1 MKKKSPSNFQR
12 KTRNRSSYETL
23 RPVVYETSGIIQIK
37 KNFPDTI
44 SFWIAAY
51 FRFEVTTSQS
61 SQKVQ
66 HRDLSLFCDFMIAD
80 SGSDDRSLWSPRL
93 SKAFADHLKKTRRT
107 DRKRGFSDR
116 TVNRILAHMKTF
128 SRWIHKLKPFPLGD
142 PMAKIKLLPVANGLE
157 IERAISASERR
168 RLLDAADL
176 LPVVGGRSGDRNRY
190 RDQERPQRKGYR
202 AWRNRAIIV
211 TPKLQKSEGFRVKAS
226 EGEDV
231 VLYFEAPAT
240 RNLRSSGFPV
250 GETTWQNRPHP

>member
-1 MKKKSPSNFQR
+1 MKKTLQNA
-12 KTRNRSSYETL
+12 TRNNSDGLIE
-23 RPVVYETSGIIQIK
+23 VK
-37 KNFPDTI
+37 KDFPDTI

-51 FRFEVTTSQS
+51 FRFEVTTSES

-66 HRDLSLFCDFMIAD
+66 QRDLSLFCDFMMAD
-80 SGSDDRSLWSPRL
+80 SGSDERSLWSPRL
-93 SKAFADHLKKTRRT
+93 SKAFADRLKKTRRP

-157 IERAISASERR
+157 IERAISAGERR

-176 LPVVGGRSGDRNRY
+176 LPIVGGRSRDRNRF
-190 RDQERPQRKGYR
+190 RGQERPQRKGYR

-211 TPKLQKSEGFRVKAS
+211 TPGLQKLEGFRVKAS
-226 EGEDV
+226 EGEVV
-231 VLYFEAPAT
+231 VLYFEPSAT
-240 RNLRSSGFPV
+240 QNLKSSGFPE
-250 GETTWQNRPHP
+250 G